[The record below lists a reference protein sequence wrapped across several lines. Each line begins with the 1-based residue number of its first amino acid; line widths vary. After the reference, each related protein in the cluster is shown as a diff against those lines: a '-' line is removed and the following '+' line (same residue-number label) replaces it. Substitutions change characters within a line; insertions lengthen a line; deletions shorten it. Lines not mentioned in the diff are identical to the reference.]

1 MDALD
6 ILRREVY
13 VQGCGLSPAGLSI
26 TVLAR
31 TSYVGSV
38 LNVSIGRYMTFDVVD
53 VTLKILVWDGV
64 GINGNALDATSSVVK
79 FTLCY
84 CSPPAR

>member
-6 ILRREVY
+6 ILRHEVY
-13 VQGCGLSPAGLSI
+13 VEGLGLSPAGLSI

-31 TSYVGSV
+31 TSYVGSL

-53 VTLKILVWDGV
+53 VT
-64 GINGNALDATSSVVK
+64 
-79 FTLCY
+79 
-84 CSPPAR
+84 